1 MGGDRSFVPPAARAR
16 LRGAAVPVAL
26 SFGRLGLS
34 PNALTV
40 VGFGIAVLAA
50 VAAGLQAWLLAAG
63 LVIFGGAFDLLD
75 GALARATGRVSRF
88 GAFLDSTLDRLGE
101 GVVYVGVVAAA
112 SAVGDPR
119 LAVLAAGAMV
129 LAFQVSYT
137 RARAE
142 GVGYRGDV
150 GIAPRAERV
159 VILTLGLLG
168 AGLDGGVG
176 PGGGGARWLGLALA
190 VIALL
195 AAVTVIQRIWYVRS
209 QAHLTQEE

>member
-1 MGGDRSFVPPAARAR
+1 MGDRSFVPPAARAR

-26 SFGRLGLS
+26 GFGRLGLS
-34 PNALTV
+34 PDALTV
-40 VGFGIAVLAA
+40 IGFGIAVLAA
-50 VAAGLQAWLLAAG
+50 IAAGLGAWLVAAG

-101 GVVYVGVVAAA
+101 GVVYVGIVAAA
-112 SAVGDPR
+112 AAAGETR
-119 LAVLAAGAMV
+119 LAILAAGAMV
-129 LAFQVSYT
+129 LAFQVSYS

-142 GVGYRGDV
+142 GLGFRGDV
-150 GIAPRAERV
+150 GVAPRAERIV
-159 VILTLGLLG
+159 LLTLGLLG

-176 PGGGGARWLGLALA
+176 PGRGGQLWLGLALA
-190 VIALL
+190 VVAIL

-209 QAHLTQEE
+209 QAHLVQEE